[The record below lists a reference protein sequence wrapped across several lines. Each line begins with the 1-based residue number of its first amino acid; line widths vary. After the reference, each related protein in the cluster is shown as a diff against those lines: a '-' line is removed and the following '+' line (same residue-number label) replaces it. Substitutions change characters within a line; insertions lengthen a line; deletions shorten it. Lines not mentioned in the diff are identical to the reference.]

1 MILIRRTWL
10 QKRGWTIKSR
20 SWNWMKRWRWRMEMN
35 VIGRKRLLLF
45 VIAWRYFIEFLRLE
59 ERLLML
65 MSQVNVWRLLF
76 VNNNYKSH

>member
-1 MILIRRTWL
+1 MILVRRTWL

-20 SWNWMKRWRWRMEMN
+20 SWNWMRRWRWRMDMN
-35 VIGRKRLLLF
+35 VIGRRRLLVVKRLLLF

-65 MSQVNVWRLLF
+65 MSQVNVWRL
-76 VNNNYKSH
+76 